1 MVMMKVE
8 TVVDMYFQLILSHT
22 VDLKDVLLNSFV
34 VVVCTFTYDVVHKNV
49 TSLSSDLNMFSG
61 CNQRLTHSMLITLTV
76 HVYAVCLVKASF
88 DYVWQLTV
96 EYRH

>member
-1 MVMMKVE
+1 
-8 TVVDMYFQLILSHT
+8 
-22 VDLKDVLLNSFV
+22 
-34 VVVCTFTYDVVHKNV
+34 
-49 TSLSSDLNMFSG
+49 
-61 CNQRLTHSMLITLTV
+61 MLITLTV